1 MDQIILIERRT
12 TPEIKDG
19 NKKIKKTFEFDRHE
33 DSFIDIFQPSNIN
46 KKKKNPNELNSM
58 ANDNNYNNH
67 KME

>member
-1 MDQIILIERRT
+1 MYGSDHFNRT

-46 KKKKNPNELNSM
+46 KKKKEIQMN
-58 ANDNNYNNH
+58 
-67 KME
+67 